1 MWEISSN
8 VIVPGFVSPESSIQ
22 DWGPSYASHGIVAM
36 TIGTNH
42 LLEQPAGRAAA
53 LLDAIVSLRAEHTRS
68 SSPLEEWL
76 DLDRIGA
83 VVVPWLIWS
92 GQNDWLA
99 SSSYHELI
107 HYKIL
112 QNRHPS

>member
-1 MWEISSN
+1 MWKISSN
-8 VIVPGFVSPESSIQ
+8 VIVPGFASPESSIQ

-68 SSPLEEWL
+68 SSPLEGWL

-83 VVVPWLIWS
+83 VVGLWEEVERSWP
-92 GQNDWLA
+92 Q
-99 SSSYHELI
+99 
-107 HYKIL
+107 
-112 QNRHPS
+112 

>member
-53 LLDAIVSLRAEHTRS
+53 LLDAIVSFEHTRS
-68 SSPLEEWL
+68 SSPLEGWL

-83 VVVPWLIWS
+83 VVGLWEEVERSWP
-92 GQNDWLA
+92 Q
-99 SSSYHELI
+99 
-107 HYKIL
+107 
-112 QNRHPS
+112 